1 MLTCIRVCYL
11 NDAQNDLSLRPGPGD
26 SNVSRCTGEKLLLC
40 IASLGCVHF
49 WEMKERFRGY
59 KQTNPF
65 ARTVAARALVF
76 GKMEAC
82 DVRQAREASARF
94 NLKGP

>member
-1 MLTCIRVCYL
+1 MLTCTRVCYL

-49 WEMKERFRGY
+49 WEMKRDSVDIN
-59 KQTNPF
+59 KQPP
-65 ARTVAARALVF
+65 RL
-76 GKMEAC
+76 
-82 DVRQAREASARF
+82 RE
-94 NLKGP
+94 L